1 VAEACESADEW
12 EGWPEPGTRVR
23 VPHMWSTIEGEV
35 ISRYWTWITRQQ
47 VADVRVYLPVSIEPD
62 EMRAVDVPF
71 GLEALEVISEQPPD
85 AGHAL
90 PK

>member
-1 VAEACESADEW
+1 M
-12 EGWPEPGTRVR
+12 R
-23 VPHMWSTIEGEV
+23 STIEGEV
-35 ISRYWTWITRQQ
+35 ISRYRNWFSRQQ

-71 GLEALEVISEQPPD
+71 GLEALEVISEQPVGP
-85 AGHAL
+85 ATPV